1 MARFDGPAG
10 GTQPNKIPRDELEQ
24 AAHEFEDESGDD
36 SESEPDHISSFP
48 LNARGVD
55 AKLVSSSKITKDHPR
70 KSIIEFQIKRDF
82 QIRRAR
88 LRANRCQGSLG
99 PVINDSWINS
109 WIGKGHD
116 GGWFT
121 EEYLESIRRAFYE
134 HRNRNDWTDYRRDE
148 ENKDQSQETEN
159 QNQECV

>member
-1 MARFDGPAG
+1 MIHSKTDHFLSGSMLYLYQLFRKLEMARFDGPAG

-70 KSIIEFQIKRDF
+70 KSIIEF
-82 QIRRAR
+82 
-88 LRANRCQGSLG
+88 
-99 PVINDSWINS
+99 
-109 WIGKGHD
+109 
-116 GGWFT
+116 
-121 EEYLESIRRAFYE
+121 
-134 HRNRNDWTDYRRDE
+134 
-148 ENKDQSQETEN
+148 
-159 QNQECV
+159 